1 MPNEVFQA
9 QIALLVRVLPY
20 VAAETCFA
28 LKGASVVTSKAAT
41 CGHFKTGHFGWPRRD
56 CFTVPQ
62 VVFARVRL
70 SR

>member
-1 MPNEVFQA
+1 MAIIISHCLDDRRNDGMQWQA
-9 QIALLVRVLPY
+9 LQQ
-20 VAAETCFA
+20 TT
-28 LKGASVVTSKAAT
+28 SVVTSKAAT